1 MKQIQLVRYGSPETT
16 CECIDSASL
25 PPPSAGQI
33 NVAIRA
39 SAINPADLLIFEDRY
54 PGPDALPAFVGI
66 EGAGEVIAVGE
77 GIDEYQIGDHVLSLG
92 RANWAEQVCGDGN
105 QFVKIPKELDWK
117 SAAQLKA
124 NPPSAYL
131 MLENYTT
138 LEPGDWVIQ
147 NAANSAVGRHVI
159 QGCKARG
166 VKSINIVRRAEL
178 IPELEAL
185 GADIVVV
192 DNGNETDNM
201 VETVRKHIGT
211 DAKVRLGI
219 DAIGGDAVLR
229 MADTLSMGAPIV
241 NYGFLSGDPCMLHP
255 THTIV
260 HGLSLHGFWL
270 VGFFQSA
277 TRQQVV
283 DMYTNVAQQFL
294 DNELQVPVEAEYA
307 LTDISTAL
315 EHANR
320 EGRNGKILLRM

>member
-1 MKQIQLVRYGSPETT
+1 MKQVQLVRYGAPETT
-16 CECIDSASL
+16 CECIESEPL
-25 PPPSAGQI
+25 PSPAAGQI

-54 PGPDALPAFVGI
+54 PGPDSLPAFVGI
-66 EGAGEVIAVGE
+66 EGAGEVIAVGD
-77 GIDEYQIGDHVLSLG
+77 GVDEYQVGDHVLSLG
-92 RANWAEQVCGDGN
+92 RANWSEQVCGDAS
-105 QFVKIPKELDWK
+105 QFVKIPSELDWS

-131 MLENYTT
+131 MLENYTE
-138 LEPGDWVIQ
+138 LSAGDWIIQ

-166 VKSINIVRRAEL
+166 VHSINIVRRAEL

-185 GADIVVV
+185 GADVVVV
-192 DNGNETDNM
+192 DNDNM
-201 VETVRKHIGT
+201 ADTVRQRIGA

-219 DAIGGDAVLR
+219 DAIAGDAMLR
-229 MADTLSMGAPIV
+229 MADTLSIGAPIV
-241 NYGFLSGDPCMLHP
+241 NYGFLSGEPCKLTP

-260 HGLSLHGFWL
+260 RGLSLHGFWL
-270 VGFFQSA
+270 VGFFQTAS
-277 TRQQVV
+277 RQQVV
-283 DMYTNVAQQFL
+283 DMYTSVARQFL

-307 LTDISTAL
+307 LTDIASAL